1 MAWQLIM
8 HASRFRFSHD
18 FVPILLSQMID
29 WLDNKPIGFQW
40 RRNSITGEGWLHSRL
55 MDYLFRPTGDGFE
68 KISYYSF
75 SMEFELVLKST
86 RKKTER
92 TSKG

>member
-1 MAWQLIM
+1 MAWQLVM

-29 WLDNKPIGFQW
+29 WLDKKPIGFKW
-40 RRNSITGEGWLHSRL
+40 RRNSITGEGWLHSSL

-68 KISYYSF
+68 K
-75 SMEFELVLKST
+75 K
-86 RKKTER
+86 
-92 TSKG
+92 